1 MLSPAAIVMIAFVF
15 VPILLTIWISFHRWT
30 MLTPITSMKWIG
42 LQNYSGLLSDPGFTS
57 AFRNTVVYVLL
68 SLVIT
73 VPLSYIFGLVLYFPN
88 IAWKGLVR
96 TLLFATYV
104 IPSVAVALVWS
115 QLYAPIYGPL
125 ARIFQLVGLGEPSFL
140 TSPSTALLCLV
151 IFQAWQ
157 MVGYYTVLVTAGLT
171 QIPGELY
178 EVAKLD
184 GVGVIRQ
191 AFQITLPMMRRTMV
205 LIGLLAVVNSIQ
217 LFDPVYLLTQGGPIN
232 STNVLSFEIQRD
244 AFEYG
249 LAGQASAM
257 AVSLV
262 IVLVAIS
269 GIFLSAG
276 KLSGFAR
283 RLTKRGVR

>member
-1 MLSPAAIVMIAFVF
+1 MLSPAMIVMAAFVF
-15 VPILLTIWISFHRWT
+15 VPIVLTLWISLHSWT
-30 MLTPITSMKWIG
+30 MLTPITSMKWVG
-42 LQNYSGLLSDPGFTS
+42 LKNYSGLLSDPDFTS

-73 VPLSYIFGLVLYFPN
+73 VPLSYVFGLLLYFPN

-115 QLYAPIYGPL
+115 ELYEPIYGPL
-125 ARIFQLVGLGEPSFL
+125 ARIFQLLGLGQPSFL

-151 IFQAWQ
+151 IFQVWQ
-157 MVGYYTVLVTAGLT
+157 MVGYYTILVTAGLT

-191 AFQITLPMMRRTMV
+191 AFQITLPLMRRTMV

-217 LFDPVYLLTQGGPIN
+217 LFDPVYLLTQGGPVN
-232 STNVLSFEIQRD
+232 STNVLSFAIQRD

-262 IVLVAIS
+262 IVLAAVA
-269 GIFLSAG
+269 GVFLSAG
-276 KLSGFAR
+276 KLGTLVR
-283 RLTKRGVR
+283 RLIGRGAR

>member
-1 MLSPAAIVMIAFVF
+1 MLSPAMIVMIAFVF
-15 VPILLTIWISFHRWT
+15 VPILLTIWISLHSWT
-30 MLTPITSMKWIG
+30 MLTPITTMKWVG
-42 LQNYSGLLSDPGFTS
+42 LQNYSGLLSDPEFTS

-73 VPLSYIFGLVLYFPN
+73 VPLSYVFGLLLYFPK
-88 IAWKGLVR
+88 IAWKGMVR

-115 QLYAPIYGPL
+115 ELYAPMYGPL
-125 ARIFQLVGLGEPSFL
+125 ARIFQVLGLGQPAFL
-140 TSPSTALLCLV
+140 SSPSTALLCLV
-151 IFQAWQ
+151 IFQIWQ

-178 EVAKLD
+178 EVARLD

-191 AFQITLPMMRRTMV
+191 ALQITLPMMRRTMV

-217 LFDPVYLLTQGGPIN
+217 LFDPVYLLTQGGPVD
-232 STNVLSFEIQRD
+232 STNVLSYEIQRD

-262 IVLVAIS
+262 IVLAAIT
-269 GIFLSAG
+269 GLFLNAG
-276 KLSGFAR
+276 
-283 RLTKRGVR
+283 RLGRLAKRLIGRGGR